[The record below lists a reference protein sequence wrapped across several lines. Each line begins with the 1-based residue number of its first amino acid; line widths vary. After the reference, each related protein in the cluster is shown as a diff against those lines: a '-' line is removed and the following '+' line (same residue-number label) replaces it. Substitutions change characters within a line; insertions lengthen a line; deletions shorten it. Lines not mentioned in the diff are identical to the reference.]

1 MTEPVSSVAPAATLG
16 GLGLASFLMGL
27 DPGAVIAA
35 FGGALLFSFM
45 AKDTSATQRVLG
57 LTGAWIFGYYAAQEI
72 VRRKLLGFESPPL
85 PAFVSAFF
93 CVALFKLLLV
103 LFNEE
108 GRAWV
113 RKKLGLNPE
122 GGKVE

>member
-1 MTEPVSSVAPAATLG
+1 MTEPVSTAAQVTTIG
-16 GLGLASFLMGL
+16 GLGLASYAMGMDL
-27 DPGAVIAA
+27 GAVIGA
-35 FGGALLFSFM
+35 FGGALLFSFL
-45 AKDTSATQRVLG
+45 AQDTSTWQRILG
-57 LTGAWIFGYYAAQEI
+57 LGGAWIFGYYAAQEI
-72 VRRKLLGFESPPL
+72 VRRKLLGFETPPI

-108 GRAWV
+108 GRVWV
-113 RKKLGLNPE
+113 RKKLGLSTE